1 MNPLQR
7 GGDLS
12 GPPNSIETR
21 DSLREPKGTPRL
33 IAKESGMENGFL
45 RRAGP
50 WDRLRIYEGQ
60 IMLAAVGLRK
70 RV

>member
-33 IAKESGMENGFL
+33 IAKESGMENGFFETCRTVRPSQNL
-45 RRAGP
+45 RGSDYAGSC
-50 WDRLRIYEGQ
+50 WS
-60 IMLAAVGLRK
+60 
-70 RV
+70 